1 MKRQEGQKPLLEL
14 HGITKNFGITKAL
27 SGINLEIYS
36 GEVIGLVGP
45 NGSGKSTLMKI
56 LTGVLPPTEGRIS
69 IEGNEIAKYSTKE
82 AMDAGI
88 SCAYQDLSLCTN
100 LSVYENFA
108 LLNMPHTLLSQ
119 VGWRNTKKRE
129 AEELLER
136 YFPDSGINVIKPV
149 SSLSLAER
157 QVVEI
162 CKTLMMDH
170 LKVLVLDEPTSALST
185 DRAQQLHK
193 VVCELSD
200 KGVAVIYISH
210 KLEEINIVS
219 DRILVL
225 RNGKISVECDPAEI
239 SGDKL
244 IEILGGEIK
253 KKSERAQTN
262 QNDCDECIVEA
273 SNLSTKSLRNINMN
287 LKKGE
292 ILGISGLAGSGQPD
306 LLNIIFN
313 ANKNSYHNS
322 VIVKGSVSYVSG
334 DRAKEGVFHL
344 WSIKDNI
351 LISNLRQIQSGLFL
365 NRQKST
371 ELAQHWY
378 DKLKFRAEGID
389 SPITSLSGG
398 NQQKALIAR
407 GIASG
412 ADIIILN
419 DPTAGVDIETK
430 QEIYGL
436 LQEAKASGKS
446 IILYSTEDTEME
458 ICDRAY
464 VMRDGAITQELVGA
478 DVTVPNI
485 IQASFKEIKSEI
497 KRQQSRTGVV
507 SAITGSRMF
516 LPLVTMLIMIAI
528 NAFVNPNILSYNS
541 IRMIL
546 GSVLPLVFA
555 SLGQMFIVAS
565 GDIDMGNGY
574 SIGLVN
580 VLIAVVLT
588 GNPLV
593 GVISIA
599 VFIVAY
605 ILMGALIHIRNIP
618 AIVVTLGAQFIW
630 LGAAL
635 IFSPTPGGSCPYW
648 LSAVYKFKLVF
659 IPMPAVIII
668 IAAAATYYILYRSK
682 YGMVLRGIGNNT
694 IAVERSGWSY
704 LMAKMT
710 NYGLSA
716 LMVVLAG
723 MSFTAV
729 CGGADA
735 NSAAAYCMMSIAV
748 VILGGCKM
756 SGGEVEP
763 IGVVAGAIAMSLI
776 TSLLTFVK
784 VGSNYQTAVTGLI
797 LILVLAFSLFSEIRK
812 EGTKH
817 D

>member
-1 MKRQEGQKPLLEL
+1 MKRQAGQKPFLEL
-14 HGITKNFGITKAL
+14 HEITKNFGITKAL
-27 SGINLEIYS
+27 SGVDLKIYP

-56 LTGVLPPTEGRIS
+56 LTGVLPPTEGRVLL
-69 IEGNEIAKYSTKE
+69 EGNETVKYSTKE

-119 VGWRNTKKRE
+119 PGWRNIKKKE
-129 AEELLER
+129 ANDLLER
-136 YFPDSGINVIKPV
+136 YFPGSNINVMKSV
-149 SSLSLAER
+149 STLSLAER

-162 CKTLMMDH
+162 CKTLMMEH

-185 DRAQQLHK
+185 DRARQLHR
-193 VVCELSD
+193 VVHELTER
-200 KGVAVIYISH
+200 GVAVIYISH

-219 DRILVL
+219 DRIIVL

-239 SGDKL
+239 SGEKL
-244 IEILGGEIK
+244 IEILGGEMK
-253 KKSERAQTN
+253 NKSENAQTK
-262 QNDCDECIVEA
+262 QNDCGECIVEV
-273 SNLSTKSLRNINMN
+273 SNLNTKNLSNINMN

-306 LLNIIFN
+306 LLNTIFD
-313 ANKNSYHNS
+313 ANKNSHHNS
-322 VIVKGSVSYVSG
+322 VKIKGSVSYVSG
-334 DRAKEGVFHL
+334 DRAKEGVFQL

-351 LISNLRQIQSGLFL
+351 LIANLRQVQRGLFL
-365 NRQKST
+365 DRQKST

-378 DKLKFRAEGID
+378 DKLKFKAEGVD
-389 SPITSLSGG
+389 SQITSLSGG

-436 LQEAKASGKS
+436 LQEAKASGKA

-464 VMRDGAITQELVGA
+464 VMRDGAITQELLGA
-478 DVTVPNI
+478 DITVPNI
-485 IQASFKEIKSEI
+485 IQASFKETGTK
-497 KRQQSRTGVV
+497 KANKNSRSGVV
-507 SAITGSRMF
+507 SAVLGSRMF
-516 LPLVTMLIMIAI
+516 LPIVTMILMIAI
-528 NAFVNPNILSYNS
+528 NAFVNPKVLSYNS
-541 IRMIL
+541 IRMLL
-546 GSVLPLVFA
+546 GSALPLVFA

-574 SIGLVN
+574 AIGLVN

-593 GVISIA
+593 GVISLL
-599 VFIVAY
+599 VFVAAY
-605 ILMGALIHIRNIP
+605 ILMGALIHVRNIP

-635 IFSPTPGGSCPYW
+635 IFSPTPGGTCPHW

-659 IPMPAVIII
+659 IPMPAVIIVA
-668 IAAAATYYILYRSK
+668 AAAATFYILYKSK
-682 YGMVLRGIGNNT
+682 YGMVLRGIGNNP
-694 IAVERSGWSY
+694 IAIERSGWSY
-704 LMAKMT
+704 LTAKMT

-763 IGVVAGAIAMSLI
+763 IGVAAGAIAMSLI
-776 TSLLTFVK
+776 TSLLTFIK

-797 LILVLAFSLFSEIRK
+797 LILVLAFSLFSDMRK
-812 EGTKH
+812 GGHKV
-817 D
+817 

>member
-1 MKRQEGQKPLLEL
+1 MKRLEGQNPFLEL
-14 HGITKNFGITKAL
+14 HGIAKNFGITKAL
-27 SGINLEIYS
+27 SGIDMEIYS

-56 LTGVLPPTEGRIS
+56 LTGVLPPTEGQIS
-69 IEGNEIAKYSTKE
+69 LEGNEIAKYSTKE

-119 VGWRNTKKRE
+119 PGWRNTKKKE

-136 YFPDSGINVIKPV
+136 YFPGSGINVMKPV
-149 SSLSLAER
+149 SALSLAER
-157 QVVEI
+157 QVTEI
-162 CKTLMMDH
+162 CKTLMMGH
-170 LKVLVLDEPTSALST
+170 LKVLVLDEPTSALSS
-185 DRAQQLHK
+185 DRAQQLHR
-193 VVCELSD
+193 VVRELSD
-200 KGVAVIYISH
+200 RGVAVIYISH

-244 IEILGGEIK
+244 VEILGGEIK
-253 KKSERAQTN
+253 KKNEKAQTN
-262 QNDCDECIVEA
+262 QNCCDECIVEV
-273 SNLSTKSLRNINMN
+273 SDLRTKSLGNINMS

-292 ILGISGLAGSGQPD
+292 ILGISGLAGSGQPE

-313 ANKNSYHNS
+313 ANKNSCHNS
-322 VIVKGSVSYVSG
+322 VRVKGSMSYVSG

-351 LISNLRQIQSGLFL
+351 LISSLKQIQSGLFL

-378 DKLKFRAEGID
+378 DKLKFKAEGIH
-389 SPITSLSGG
+389 SPINSLSGG

-419 DPTAGVDIETK
+419 DPTSGVDIETK

-464 VMRDGAITQELVGA
+464 VMRDGAIAQELVGA
-478 DVTVPNI
+478 DVIVSNI
-485 IQASFKEIKSEI
+485 IQASFKEIKAET
-497 KRQQSRTGVV
+497 KRQESRAGAL
-507 SAITGSRMF
+507 SAIVGSRMF
-516 LPLVTMLIMIAI
+516 LPIVTMLIMIAV
-528 NAFVNPNILSYNS
+528 NAFVNPKVLNYNS
-541 IRMIL
+541 VRMIL
-546 GSVLPLVFA
+546 GSALPLVFA

-588 GNPLV
+588 GSPLV
-593 GVISIA
+593 GIISLV
-599 VFIVAY
+599 VFITAY
-605 ILMGALIHIRNIP
+605 ILMGALIHVRNIP

-635 IFSPTPGGSCPYW
+635 IFSPTPGGFCPHW
-648 LSAVYKFKLVF
+648 LSALYKFKLVF

-668 IAAAATYYILYRSK
+668 IAATATYYILYRSK
-682 YGMVLRGIGNNT
+682 YGMVLRGIGNNP

-704 LMAKMT
+704 LTAKMT

-763 IGVVAGAIAMSLI
+763 IGVAAGAIAMSLI
-776 TSLLTFVK
+776 TSLLTFIK

-797 LILVLAFSLFSEIRK
+797 LILVLAFTLFSDMRK
-812 EGTKH
+812 GGHKA
-817 D
+817 